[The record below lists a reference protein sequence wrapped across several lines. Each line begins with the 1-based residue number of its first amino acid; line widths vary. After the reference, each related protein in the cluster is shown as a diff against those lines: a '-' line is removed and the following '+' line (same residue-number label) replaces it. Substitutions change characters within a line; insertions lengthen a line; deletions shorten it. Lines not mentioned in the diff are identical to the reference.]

1 MSLRITKIVFLLA
14 MLGLST
20 TGAAKAADCPP
31 IGSLPNYIGEPKP
44 TLHNHNSSDFKVKRG
59 EETENVSVAGKK
71 CFQTYSLKDGA
82 QAMSDVEIQTNYR
95 EQVKKLGGQILF
107 ADEHNMTA
115 KIVKGAQE
123 TWVAV
128 YNEERLIEVT
138 VVDKAALKPSL
149 LPPSGGDYRLAGR
162 MPKFVADPPVKR
174 NFDKVAFKI
183 QDGDDTREVQVAGAR
198 HSVAYR
204 AANPREGASP
214 LEVQENYKAT
224 FLAAGGQ
231 VVFSEPN
238 LIVVRLEDKGQSIWV
253 SVYAEESLIELT
265 AIEEKPFQSSV
276 QPPTASALKTALDK
290 DGRVSLYIN
299 FDFNKATLKP
309 DAAPIIEQ
317 VVKLLKDN
325 PALKLE
331 IGGHTDNIGAR
342 DYNAKL
348 SGSRAGSVVSA
359 LAAQGIDAKRLNA
372 AGYGPD
378 KPVTTNDTDEG
389 RAKNRRV
396 ELVKS

>member
-1 MSLRITKIVFLLA
+1 MNLRIDKIVFLLA
-14 MLGLST
+14 ILGLST

-59 EETENVSVAGKK
+59 EETENVSIAGKK
-71 CFQTYSLKDGA
+71 CFQTYRLKGGA
-82 QAMSDVEIQTNYR
+82 QAMSDLEIQTNYR

-107 ADEHNMTA
+107 TDEHNVTA
-115 KIVKGAQE
+115 KIVKGTQE

-128 YNEERLIEVT
+128 YSEENLIEVT

-162 MPKFVADPPVKR
+162 MPNFTAGPPEKR

-183 QDGDDTREVQVAGAR
+183 QDGDDAREVQVAGAR
-198 HSVAYR
+198 HSVTYR
-204 AANPREGASP
+204 SAHPQAASP
-214 LEVQENYKAT
+214 IEVRENYKAT

-231 VVFSEPN
+231 VMFSEPN
-238 LIVVRLEDKGQSIWV
+238 LIVARLEDKGQSIWV

-309 DAAPIIEQ
+309 DATPIIEQ

>member
-1 MSLRITKIVFLLA
+1 MTLRIDKIVFLLA
-14 MLGLST
+14 VLGLST

-31 IGSLPNYIGEPKP
+31 VGSLPNYVGEPKP
-44 TLHNHNSSDFKVKRG
+44 KLHNHNSFDFKVKRG
-59 EETENVSVAGKK
+59 EDIENVSVAGKK

-82 QAMSDVEIQTNYR
+82 QAMSDLEIQTNYR
-95 EQVKKLGGQILF
+95 EQLKKLGGQILF
-107 ADEHNMTA
+107 TDEHNVTA
-115 KIVKGAQE
+115 RIVKGAQE
-123 TWVAV
+123 TWVAI
-128 YNEERLIEVT
+128 YNEEKLIEVT
-138 VVDKAALKPSL
+138 VVDKAAFKPSL
-149 LPPSGGDYRLAGR
+149 LPPSGGDYRLAGH
-162 MPKFVADPPVKR
+162 MPNFVADPPVKR
-174 NFDKVAFKI
+174 NFDKVAFKV
-183 QDGDDTREVQVAGAR
+183 QDGDDTREVQIAGAK

-204 AANPREGASP
+204 AANPRAAASV

-224 FLAAGGQ
+224 FLATGGQ
-231 VVFSEPN
+231 VMFSEPN
-238 LIVVRLEDKGQSIWV
+238 LIVARLEDKGQSIWV
-253 SVYAEESLIELT
+253 SVYAEDGLIELT

-309 DAAPIIEQ
+309 DATPIIDQ

-325 PALKLE
+325 PALRLE

-342 DYNAKL
+342 DYNVKL

-378 KPVTTNDTDEG
+378 KPVTANDTDEG